1 MDELTLARVVHL
13 LGVVLWIGG
22 VAMITTILL
31 PVTAKNAI
39 CSGENKVLE
48 HVENRFA
55 A

>member
-1 MDELTLARVVHL
+1 MDELPLAKMAHL

-39 CSGENKVLE
+39 CSGENRV
-48 HVENRFA
+48 F
-55 A
+55 